1 MYKSFQDFEKMYGM
15 NSTNDEKSNNDIFPS
30 QFEQLDQNDN
40 DDVLYNELAPS
51 NTYDIEDT
59 AQFEASIFEQ
69 ILGNTPPTR
78 PIETNPNL
86 EDTMEID
93 TFELDEEINEILKPK
108 EIKKNVPKKKK
119 WLPMTVAND
128 HHLEYAFAHCA
139 ILAFITAAMGTGF
152 LTYLINHI

>member
-93 TFELDEEINEILKPK
+93 TFELDEEINEIL
-108 EIKKNVPKKKK
+108 NK
-119 WLPMTVAND
+119 WEQNLIP
-128 HHLEYAFAHCA
+128 
-139 ILAFITAAMGTGF
+139 IT
-152 LTYLINHI
+152 NN